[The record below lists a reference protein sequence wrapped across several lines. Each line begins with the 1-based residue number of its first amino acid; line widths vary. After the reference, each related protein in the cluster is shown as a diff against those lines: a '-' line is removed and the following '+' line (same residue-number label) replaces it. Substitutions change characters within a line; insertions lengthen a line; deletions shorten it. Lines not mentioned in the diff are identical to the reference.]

1 MAAFRILGLIAF
13 TRSHDMIAATT
24 WLLMDLPVLIVAV
37 TTTVITPLALAAA
50 AAPRALRRAA
60 LVAGV
65 IAALGLVVVEPG
77 IAATVSLA
85 PYVAVAIVAG
95 GLGFMRLVRGPRT
108 TSRLALCTGMVF
120 VPAAASWLL
129 AYQAGYS
136 LLGYPPFWVLLTA
149 AHFHIAGIALLVI
162 VGRIAHGRGVLG
174 AAVALGCVLSV
185 PLTAAGIYGPHW
197 LEVGAALG
205 MAASGVGAAVLLVT
219 TRGAVLLKV
228 AGAILFVTMIFASMF
243 ALRDHGTSL
252 VLFGLDPLAS
262 MIIAHGVPNA
272 LIVALLALAALA
284 RTAPPSELVE

>member
-1 MAAFRILGLIAF
+1 M
-13 TRSHDMIAATT
+13 TRSHDMIAANT
-24 WLLMDLPVLIVAV
+24 WLLMELPVLIVAV

-50 AAPRALRRAA
+50 AAPRSLRRAS
-60 LVAGV
+60 LVAGALAAV
-65 IAALGLVVVEPG
+65 GLIAVEPG
-77 IAATVSLA
+77 VLATLSLA
-85 PYVAVAIVAG
+85 PYVAIAVIAG
-95 GLGFMRLVRGPRT
+95 WIGFWRLVRGPRPA
-108 TSRLALCTGMVF
+108 SRIALSVGLVF

-129 AYQAGYS
+129 AYQAGYP

-205 MAASGVGAAVLLVT
+205 MAASGAGAAVLLVT
-219 TRGAVLLKV
+219 TRGAVLLRV

-243 ALRDHGTSL
+243 ALRDQGTAL

-284 RTAPPSELVE
+284 RTAPPPELVD